1 MKDSLFHPEELTIQ
15 DKSPI
20 GSSYA
25 ETFVFV
31 PSNKNEATLG
41 SLFIVTEA
49 SSNKTKKENAEL
61 TSEVASVIKN
71 EFYQNTLVT
80 PMSAL
85 KFSLKRVNSLLN
97 SKKNWLTPS
106 SALKL
111 KILIASLKENKLH
124 IARMGDSTAF
134 LLRDS
139 SLQTIA
145 MLPSSQNQNPLSFE
159 NIISGELLPDD
170 HILLATNQI
179 YKIDEKEILK
189 NLQEK
194 KMVSHLSKTDNG
206 IKSLALICIYPVKN
220 NSPQKTF
227 GRPSASVVSNVIKPS
242 LVSIH
247 NEANIPDYTTPAKNR
262 SKFFKIGI
270 IVTIL
275 LIAISVITFTSLKI
289 RNETS
294 QNKKESEQ
302 LLQEVS
308 DIKNKINDLIAT
320 NNETEANELLFSAQ
334 EKLKRLEELGYFK
347 TTRST
352 LSDDLEKI
360 YKEISKAE
368 TINKIN
374 KIFDLENNSVGF
386 EPEKIT
392 LGKNKIFVLGGK
404 NFYKFD
410 FNKADGVFD
419 SVEEGSKL
427 VSSLLKPGNPNSQ
440 ILITEDKIIE
450 ELGDSQDKIYWVRP
464 ENIPAIKD
472 ASFYANA
479 IYLLNEDGFI
489 YKMPFTLSSST
500 PTVNA
505 GAENLVFDEAKV
517 WTKKEEGK
525 LESFS
530 IEGSVFG
537 LTDSNTLAELTN
549 GEVKNKKNFSE
560 NINQVFTSVSYKNI
574 YLFSPDNG
582 LVIILDKNLNIKK
595 RLSHNE
601 LIGAKSFFVN
611 SQERIIYFLKN
622 KTVFSFEI

>member
-15 DKSPI
+15 DKSPL

-49 SSNKTKKENAEL
+49 SSNKTRKENAEL
-61 TSEVASVIKN
+61 TSEIASVIKN

-85 KFSLKRVNSLLN
+85 KFSLKRVNTLLN

-111 KILIASLKENKLH
+111 KVLIASLKENKLH

-134 LLRDS
+134 LLRDNL
-139 SLQTIA
+139 LQTIA
-145 MLPSSQNQNPLSFE
+145 MVSNSQNQNSLSFE

-194 KMVSHLSKTDNG
+194 KMVSHLSKANNG
-206 IKSLALICIYPVKN
+206 IKSLAMISIHPVR
-220 NSPQKTF
+220 
-227 GRPSASVVSNVIKPS
+227 GRPAEGTASAALGRLTSNGTKPS

-247 NEANIPDYTTPAKNR
+247 NEANIPDYPTKNKG
-262 SKFFKIGI
+262 KFFKIGI
-270 IVTIL
+270 VVTIL
-275 LIAISVITFTSLKI
+275 LVAISIITTASFKI
-289 RNETS
+289 KNETS

-308 DIKNKINDLIAT
+308 DIKNKVNDLIAA
-320 NNETEANELLFSAQ
+320 NNEIEANELLFSAQ

-352 LSDDLEKI
+352 LSADLEKI

-374 KIFDLENNSVGF
+374 KVFDLENNSVGF

-410 FNKADGVFD
+410 FNKADGIFD
-419 SVEEGSKL
+419 SVEEGSTL
-427 VSSLLKPGNPNSQ
+427 VSSLLKPENPNSQ
-440 ILITEDKIIE
+440 ILITQDKIME
-450 ELGDSQDKIYWVRP
+450 ELGDSQDKTYWIRP

-472 ASFYANA
+472 AFFYTNA
-479 IYLLNEDGFI
+479 IYLLSENGFI

-500 PTVNA
+500 TTQSVGN
-505 GAENLVFDEAKV
+505 ESLVFGEV
-517 WTKKEEGK
+517 QTWTKSEENK

-537 LTDSNTLAELTN
+537 LIDSNTLAELTN
-549 GEVKNKKNFSE
+549 GEIKNKKNFSE
-560 NINQVFTSVSYKNI
+560 NISHVFTSVSYKNI

-595 RLSHNE
+595 RLSHSE
-601 LIGAKSFFVN
+601 LVSAKSFLVN
-611 SQERIIYFLKN
+611 SQERVIYFLKG
-622 KTVFSFEI
+622 KTVYSFEI